1 MTVGSSFSSTKSVTM
16 SQTMKPK
23 SSATPTA
30 AKAASTPAKD
40 SASKASATA
49 SPALA
54 HRNTIANPSGGDK
67 LKVTAQ
73 NKEDSIDLM
82 TGDGGDAAFTVSAQ
96 NFNRRHTVAPTHEI
110 EKINEDGREDD
121 ENEDGEEKKLQD
133 SRATLQQ
140 SPS

>member
-1 MTVGSSFSSTKSVTM
+1 
-16 SQTMKPK
+16 
-23 SSATPTA
+23 
-30 AKAASTPAKD
+30 
-40 SASKASATA
+40 
-49 SPALA
+49 
-54 HRNTIANPSGGDK
+54 
-67 LKVTAQ
+67 
-73 NKEDSIDLM
+73 M